1 MQARQRALP
10 AWMVRRREEREAG
23 STETRAPS
31 PQRGKRKRAER
42 VTVYC
47 MNEAELVKT
56 AMDFL
61 AGRRGPATVGKAP
74 EESTTGSCKKEQ
86 RNWVSDSDLEEEE
99 DLADSEPSD
108 RSHVSE
114 SDLDGVAEEETIPII
129 GSGGCQAEDKKRAR
143 MTDTQLV
150 TEGQRDAEQ
159 MGQPAPGETTQPG
172 ENSPGGDSEDDAL
185 RLVREIF
192 FTRPLLGET
201 DQSPL

>member
-61 AGRRGPATVGKAP
+61 AGDTKAP
-74 EESTTGSCKKEQ
+74 SAISKHRQTHSMKES
-86 RNWVSDSDLEEEE
+86 VIF
-99 DLADSEPSD
+99 D
-108 RSHVSE
+108 R
-114 SDLDGVAEEETIPII
+114 
-129 GSGGCQAEDKKRAR
+129 
-143 MTDTQLV
+143 
-150 TEGQRDAEQ
+150 
-159 MGQPAPGETTQPG
+159 
-172 ENSPGGDSEDDAL
+172 
-185 RLVREIF
+185 
-192 FTRPLLGET
+192 
-201 DQSPL
+201 